1 MSDTLPLAILSS
13 IARAVDALRAWNAA
27 VTQARVLTM
36 VAHQPGRYASALRN
50 PYAWKRLR
58 ARRDQAL
65 RTLDL
70 FETRAQAL
78 GIPLETLYT
87 ACGGKPL
94 LEPEDAAVQE

>member
-1 MSDTLPLAILSS
+1 MSDTIPLAILNS
-13 IARAVDALRAWNAA
+13 IARAVDTLRAWNAA
-27 VTQARVLTM
+27 LTQARAMEV
-36 VAHQPGRYASALRN
+36 VAHQPGWSTYALRDTF
-50 PYAWKRLR
+50 AGKRLR

-78 GIPLETLYT
+78 GIPLEALYT
-87 ACGGKPL
+87 ACGGKPV